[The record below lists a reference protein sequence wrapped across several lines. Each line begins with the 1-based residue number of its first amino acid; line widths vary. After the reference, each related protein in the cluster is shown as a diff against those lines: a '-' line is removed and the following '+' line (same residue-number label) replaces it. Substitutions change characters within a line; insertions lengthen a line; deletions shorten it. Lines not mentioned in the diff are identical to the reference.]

1 MAMHLADG
9 TSEELVAEFRALT
22 ERQLVII
29 RTLSMRLKGLPG
41 AEPYSGAGNA
51 VTGADGPGTGSEE
64 VEPNE

>member
-1 MAMHLADG
+1 MHLADG
-9 TSEELVAEFRALT
+9 TSEELVAEFRRNA

-41 AEPYSGAGNA
+41 AEPRSGAGNA

>member
-1 MAMHLADG
+1 MHLADG
-9 TSEELVAEFRALT
+9 TSEELVAEFRRNA

-29 RTLSMRLKGLPG
+29 RTLSMRLKGLP
-41 AEPYSGAGNA
+41 GAGNA

>member
-1 MAMHLADG
+1 MLLADG

-29 RTLSMRLKGLPG
+29 RTLSMRLKG
-41 AEPYSGAGNA
+41 AGVGGTPLGRGKCRDGLSDA
-51 VTGADGPGTGSEE
+51 KTGIEE

>member
-1 MAMHLADG
+1 MHLADG
-9 TSEELVAEFRALT
+9 TSEELVAEFRRNA

-41 AEPYSGAGNA
+41 AEPRS
-51 VTGADGPGTGSEE
+51 GADGPGTGSEE